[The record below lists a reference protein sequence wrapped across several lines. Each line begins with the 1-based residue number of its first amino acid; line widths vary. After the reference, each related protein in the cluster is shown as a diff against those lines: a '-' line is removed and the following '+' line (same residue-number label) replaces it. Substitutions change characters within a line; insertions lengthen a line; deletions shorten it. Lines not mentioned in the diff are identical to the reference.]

1 METTSKLDILS
12 RDAQYDLSCACS
24 TKNPLEHRKQAGD
37 GNWLYPVTVANGGTG
52 IMLKTLL
59 SNACS
64 NDCRYCPLRQN
75 QDTARVVLQPEELAS
90 FYMSLLSK
98 RRLIGI
104 FLSSGVLG
112 TADYTMD
119 RLVATADILRKRYRY
134 KGYIHIKII
143 PGASRAAIDQAL
155 ALASAVSLNI
165 ETPGADHF
173 AKLSQKKHYLEDI
186 IDPLKYISERTAK
199 GSPHAK
205 VGKTSQF
212 IVGASDESD
221 REILEYSWGM
231 YRRLG
236 FDRLYFSA
244 YQGGLGDPAI
254 PGEQR
259 RISLLGQEP
268 PAGMLLNDPVSLSKG
283 LLVREHRLYQ
293 ADFLFRRYRFSFD
306 ELLFDS
312 SGNLDLSKD
321 PKQLWVEHHPEFFP
335 VSLSHSGKD
344 ELLRVPGLG
353 PALVDRIVKA
363 RKETTIKS
371 LQTLRI
377 PEHLLKKA
385 SPFVIP

>member
-1 METTSKLDILS
+1 METISKLDILS

-24 TKNPLEHRKQAGD
+24 TSNPLEHRKQTDEGK
-37 GNWLYPVTVANGGTG
+37 WLYPVTVANGGTG

-75 QDTARVVLQPEELAS
+75 QDTPRVALQPEELAS
-90 FYMSLLSK
+90 FYMSLLAK

-112 TADYTMD
+112 SADYTMD

-143 PGASRAAIDQAL
+143 PGASKAAIDQAL

-199 GSPHAK
+199 GSPYAK
-205 VGKTSQF
+205 VSKTSQF

-259 RISLLGQEP
+259 RSLLLDQLP
-268 PAGMLLNDPVSLSKG
+268 PSGMLLSDPVSISKG

-312 SGNLDLSKD
+312 TGNLDLSKD

-335 VSLSHSGKD
+335 VSLSHGGKD

-363 RKETTIKS
+363 RKETSIRS
-371 LQTLRI
+371 LQMLKI
-377 PEHLLKKA
+377 PTHLLNKA
-385 SPFVIP
+385 TPYVVP